1 MGGGWTSQGRDAEST
16 THALCQSDAISRA
29 WIGAAEYVR
38 IIARPTCPE
47 THVECAAS
55 SPVEVFR
62 SQIRN
67 RQLQQSI
74 RRLDFYRSDL
84 SITKNTTHLSPT
96 SKHPKE
102 GQIFFAPTDSETN
115 GIKILACQNAN
126 NRESTSSRRILLHPG
141 TTIKL
146 WKRKGMERNNSCAR
160 RVGWRKQLK
169 ICHVE
174 LLKQPHV

>member
-1 MGGGWTSQGRDAEST
+1 MLNLQHT
-16 THALCQSDAISRA
+16 LCQSDAISRA

-55 SPVEVFR
+55 SPVEVFW

-84 SITKNTTHLSPT
+84 SITKIYHTPLSHIKTPEGRPNFLCTHRLR
-96 SKHPKE
+96 
-102 GQIFFAPTDSETN
+102 TN
-115 GIKILACQNAN
+115 GIKILAWQNAN

-146 WKRKGMERNNSCAR
+146 WKRKRMERNNSCAR